1 MNVLSLFDG
10 KSGAMAALQSIGINP
25 NNYYACEIDRYAQ
38 QVSRFHYPEIIR
50 LGDVTK
56 VSSEDLPKIDLLL
69 AGFPCQAFSFA
80 GKQLNFEDP
89 RGKLF
94 FEVVRLL
101 NELKPKFFLLENVR
115 MKKDVEEE
123 INKLVG
129 VKPVLI
135 SSGLL
140 GSQNRL
146 RNYWCGGYKDG
157 KVYQIEIPQP
167 EDKGILLRD
176 IIDDIAPGDTKPI
189 SNKIIKIGN
198 VNPSGKGMGGEVYSI
213 DGKCPTLTTN
223 KGEGIKITGGAQR
236 GRYLDENGKRLDSTV
251 DSQSGLTEQRIE
263 VRDDGK
269 SNCLTTVQKDSL
281 VAQLQSANNRV
292 VGVSFNENGVRPHK
306 GDDRKSGISELG
318 TLHFENSKSSTLIAS
333 HAPNVIIKDSLCIQV
348 GEADINAYRERKAVY
363 SIYGKCPTL
372 LTASGGNHEKKITE
386 DNLTW
391 RKLTV
396 KECCRLQNYPD
407 NYCDYGIDEKGN
419 QVAISKSQAYKML
432 GNGFDRATVA
442 HCLKYILNFESNKM
456 NCKNCKWLC
465 DPEMESVCV
474 NSDSDHCADFV
485 SPNDS
490 CSEFEHTS
498 IFKTGEKW
506 GEV

>member
-38 QVSRFHYPEIIR
+38 QVSRFHYPDIIR

-56 VSSEDLPKIDLLL
+56 VSFMDLPKIDLLV

-101 NELKPKFFLLENVR
+101 QEIQPRFFLLENVR
-115 MKKDVEEE
+115 MKKDIEEE

-129 VKPVLI
+129 VRPVLI
-135 SSGLL
+135 NSALL
-140 GSQNRL
+140 GAQNRL

-167 EDKGILLRD
+167 KDMGILLKD
-176 IIDDIAPGDTKPI
+176 IIEDGESDRAKSHCLDANYAKGANWEQYQ
-189 SNKIIKIGN
+189 NKSRRQLI
-198 VNPSGKGMGGEVYSI
+198 
-213 DGKCPTLTTN
+213 
-223 KGEGIKITGGAQR
+223 ITGGAQR
-236 GRYLDENGKRLDSTV
+236 GRYLVDGKRADTRVESMA
-251 DSQSGLTEQRIE
+251 GLTEQRIE
-263 VRDDGK
+263 LREDGK

-407 NYCDYGIDEKGN
+407 NYCDFGIDEKGK
-419 QVAISKSQAYKML
+419 QVAISKSQGYKML

-442 HCLKYILNFESNKM
+442 HCLTHILK
-456 NCKNCKWLC
+456 
-465 DPEMESVCV
+465 
-474 NSDSDHCADFV
+474 
-485 SPNDS
+485 
-490 CSEFEHTS
+490 
-498 IFKTGEKW
+498 
-506 GEV
+506 EVTK

>member
-38 QVSRFHYPEIIR
+38 QVSRFHYPDIIR

-56 VSSEDLPKIDLLL
+56 VSFMDLPKIDLLV

-101 NELKPKFFLLENVR
+101 QEIQPRFFLLENVR
-115 MKKDVEEE
+115 MKKDIEEE

-129 VKPVLI
+129 VRPVLI
-135 SSGLL
+135 NSALL
-140 GSQNRL
+140 GAQNRL

-167 EDKGILLRD
+167 EDMGILLKD
-176 IIDDIAPGDTKPI
+176 IIEDGESDRGKSHCIDANYAKGANWEQYQ
-189 SNKIIKIGN
+189 NKSRRQLI
-198 VNPSGKGMGGEVYSI
+198 
-213 DGKCPTLTTN
+213 
-223 KGEGIKITGGAQR
+223 ITGGAQR
-236 GRYLDENGKRLDSTV
+236 GRYLVDGKRADTRVGSMA
-251 DSQSGLTEQRIE
+251 GLTEQRIE
-263 VRDDGK
+263 LREDGK
-269 SNCLTTVQKDSL
+269 SNCLTTVQ
-281 VAQLQSANNRV
+281 
-292 VGVSFNENGVRPHK
+292 
-306 GDDRKSGISELG
+306 
-318 TLHFENSKSSTLIAS
+318 
-333 HAPNVIIKDSLCIQV
+333 KDSLCIQV

-407 NYCDYGIDEKGN
+407 DYCDWGIDEKGK
-419 QVAISKSQAYKML
+419 QVVISKSQGYKML

-442 HCLKYILNFESNKM
+442 HCLKYILKVT
-456 NCKNCKWLC
+456 K
-465 DPEMESVCV
+465 
-474 NSDSDHCADFV
+474 
-485 SPNDS
+485 
-490 CSEFEHTS
+490 
-498 IFKTGEKW
+498 
-506 GEV
+506 

>member
-10 KSGAMAALQSIGINP
+10 KSGAMAALQSIGIKP
-25 NNYYACEIDRYAQ
+25 DNYYACEIDKYAQ

-56 VSSEDLPKIDLLL
+56 VSFMDLPKIDLLV

-101 NELKPKFFLLENVR
+101 QEIQPKFFLLENVR
-115 MKKDVEEE
+115 MKKDIEEE

-129 VKPVLI
+129 VRPVLI
-135 SSGLL
+135 NSALFGA
-140 GSQNRL
+140 QNRL

-167 EDKGILLRD
+167 EDMGILLKD
-176 IIDDIAPGDTKPI
+176 IIEDGESDRTK
-189 SNKIIKIGN
+189 SHCLDANYAKGANWEQYKNKSRRQLI
-198 VNPSGKGMGGEVYSI
+198 
-213 DGKCPTLTTN
+213 
-223 KGEGIKITGGAQR
+223 ITGGAQR
-236 GRYLDENGKRLDSTV
+236 GRYLVDGKRADTSV
-251 DSQSGLTEQRIE
+251 ESMAGLTEQRIE
-263 VRDDGK
+263 LCDDGK

-333 HAPNVIIKDSLCIQV
+333 HAPNVIIKDSLVCKDKSQ
-348 GEADINAYRERKAVY
+348 
-363 SIYGKCPTL
+363 TL
-372 LTASGGNHEKKITE
+372 LATIYKENPKSMLQRNKMGLLVLDGISY
-386 DNLTW
+386 

-407 NYCDYGIDEKGN
+407 DYCDWGIDEKGK
-419 QVAISKSQAYKML
+419 QVAISKSQGYKML

-442 HCLKYILNFESNKM
+442 HCLKYILKVT
-456 NCKNCKWLC
+456 K
-465 DPEMESVCV
+465 
-474 NSDSDHCADFV
+474 
-485 SPNDS
+485 
-490 CSEFEHTS
+490 
-498 IFKTGEKW
+498 
-506 GEV
+506 

>member
-10 KSGAMAALQSIGINP
+10 KSGAMAALQSIGIKP
-25 NNYYACEIDRYAQ
+25 DNYYACEIDKYAQ
-38 QVSRFHYPEIIR
+38 QVSLFHYPDIIR

-56 VSSEDLPKIDLLL
+56 VSFMGLPKIDILV

-101 NELKPKFFLLENVR
+101 QETQPKFFLLENVR
-115 MKKDVEEE
+115 MKKDIEEE

-129 VKPVLI
+129 VRPVLI
-135 SSGLL
+135 NSARL
-140 GSQNRL
+140 GAQNRL

-167 EDKGILLRD
+167 EDMGILLKD
-176 IIDDIAPGDTKPI
+176 IIEDGESDRTK
-189 SNKIIKIGN
+189 SHCLDANYAKGANWEQYQNKSRRQLI
-198 VNPSGKGMGGEVYSI
+198 
-213 DGKCPTLTTN
+213 
-223 KGEGIKITGGAQR
+223 ITGGAQR
-236 GRYLDENGKRLDSTV
+236 GRYLVDGKRADNSV
-251 DSQSGLTEQRIE
+251 ESMVGLTEQRIE
-263 VRDDGK
+263 LREDGK

-318 TLHFENSKSSTLIAS
+318 TLHFENSKSGTLIAS
-333 HAPNVIIKDSLCIQV
+333 QVPNVVIKDKSSTICANIYKENPKSMLQRNKMGLLVGTKDSQCIQV
-348 GEADINAYRERKAVY
+348 GVWDTKVHTFDENKRIYSVDGKSPTIKAAGGGHHERKIAVDD
-363 SIYGKCPTL
+363 I
-372 LTASGGNHEKKITE
+372 H
-386 DNLTW
+386 W

-407 NYCDYGIDEKGN
+407 DYCDWGIDEKGK
-419 QVAISKSQAYKML
+419 QVVISKSQGYKML

-442 HCLKYILNFESNKM
+442 HCLKYILKVT
-456 NCKNCKWLC
+456 K
-465 DPEMESVCV
+465 
-474 NSDSDHCADFV
+474 
-485 SPNDS
+485 
-490 CSEFEHTS
+490 
-498 IFKTGEKW
+498 
-506 GEV
+506 

>member
-10 KSGAMAALQSIGINP
+10 KSGAMAALQLIGVKP
-25 NNYYACEIDRYAQ
+25 DKYYACEIDKYAQ

-56 VSSEDLPKIDLLL
+56 VSFMDLPKIDLLV

-101 NELKPKFFLLENVR
+101 QEIQPKFFLLENVR
-115 MKKDVEEE
+115 MKKDIEEE

-129 VKPVLI
+129 VRPVLI
-135 SSGLL
+135 NSALL
-140 GSQNRL
+140 GAQSRL
-146 RNYWCGGYKDG
+146 RNYWCGGYKNG

-167 EDKGILLRD
+167 EDMGILLKD
-176 IIDDIAPGDTKPI
+176 IIEDGESDRDKALTVTARI
-189 SNKIIKIGN
+189 SGATVDRYVNKSMHQMIKVAN
-198 VNPSGKGMGGEVYSI
+198 VNPSGNGMNGNVFSTE
-213 DGKCPTLTTN
+213 GKCPTLTTN

-236 GRYLDENGKRLDSTV
+236 GRYLINGKRADTSV
-251 DSQSGLTEQRIE
+251 GSMAGLTEQRIE
-263 VRDDGK
+263 IRDDGK

-281 VAQLQSANNRV
+281 LVQLQIINPRV
-292 VGVSFNENGVRPHK
+292 KGISYNDNGIRVHQ
-306 GDDRKSGISELG
+306 GDTRKSGISELG
-318 TLHFENSKSSTLIAS
+318 TLYFDDSKSGTLIAS
-333 HAPNVIIKDSLCIQV
+333 QVPNVVIKDKSSTICATIYKENPKSMLQRNKMGLLVGTKDSLCIQV
-348 GEADINAYRERKAVY
+348 GEADINAYRKRKAVY

-372 LTASGGNHEKKITE
+372 LTASGGNHEKKITK

-407 NYCDYGIDEKGN
+407 DYCDFGIDEKGK
-419 QVAISKSQAYKML
+419 QVVISKSQGYKML

-442 HCLKYILNFESNKM
+442 HCLKYILKVT
-456 NCKNCKWLC
+456 K
-465 DPEMESVCV
+465 
-474 NSDSDHCADFV
+474 
-485 SPNDS
+485 
-490 CSEFEHTS
+490 
-498 IFKTGEKW
+498 
-506 GEV
+506 